1 MKSYHDEINEIS
13 CIMFQRRNW
22 TPQAILYLKGARKTL
37 QSKLNTVEFLGFE
50 PFCQQHVD
58 VLQKD
63 TAQCCGAPAER
74 KGTRQVRGVCD
85 ALQLIRIINMNTMY
99 ALVQGCFCFAS
110 STF

>member
-1 MKSYHDEINEIS
+1 MVVGDK
-13 CIMFQRRNW
+13 CRTWTARRNW

-37 QSKLNTVEFLGFE
+37 QSKLNTVEFPGFE

-74 KGTRQVRGVCD
+74 KGTR
-85 ALQLIRIINMNTMY
+85 RIEVEEIQTIPRMN
-99 ALVQGCFCFAS
+99 QS
-110 STF
+110 SF